1 MTRRDTIKCI
11 HEPFGDAFYY
21 GPERLSARYENDIA
35 ARVDS
40 GFNNSTYQTVFDR
53 FEAEG
58 TEVRLSLLQ
67 WRFSKRFPIPHAHII
82 IFNTRIGT
90 QVRLVCFR

>member
-1 MTRRDTIKCI
+1 MTRRDTIKCV

-35 ARVDS
+35 RRVNS
-40 GFNNSTYQTVFDR
+40 GFNDSTYQTVFDR

-58 TEVRLSLLQ
+58 TEVRLFPPSVALSKDISLSTCSYYYFQ
-67 WRFSKRFPIPHAHII
+67 YKH
-82 IFNTRIGT
+82 
-90 QVRLVCFR
+90 